1 MADGT
6 HDFTV
11 TDHQKNPLEE
21 LIVSWIAHALSE
33 ICQEMIVS
41 TFSKCIQNIIFN
53 AIRVYFPFLISPSL
67 NKRCLSTPSSFNLL
81 QLPSF

>member
-1 MADGT
+1 MQWMADGI
-6 HDFTV
+6 HGFTV

-53 AIRVYFPFLISPSL
+53 ACFVKHHPLFSAFFSL
-67 NKRCLSTPSSFNLL
+67 SAVKK
-81 QLPSF
+81 